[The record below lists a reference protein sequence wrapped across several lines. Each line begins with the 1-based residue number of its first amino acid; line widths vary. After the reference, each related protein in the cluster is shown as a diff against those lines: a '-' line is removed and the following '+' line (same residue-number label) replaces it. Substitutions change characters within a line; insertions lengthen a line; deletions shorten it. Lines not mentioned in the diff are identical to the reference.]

1 MPRIAEIDGI
11 VVSINFDDHAPPHF
25 HARYQ
30 SESVSIEIETGSVIG
45 IMGRNRLNK
54 VERWRKTTCT
64 TCGLSGKNLAV
75 HHDDTTRN
83 YKS

>member
-11 VVSINFDDHAPPHF
+11 IVSINFDDHAPPHF

-45 IMGRNRLNK
+45 TMGRNRLNK
-54 VERWRKTTCT
+54 VEQWRKN
-64 TCGLSGKNLAV
+64 NLQYL
-75 HHDDTTRN
+75 RS
-83 YKS
+83 K

>member
-54 VERWRKTTCT
+54 VEQWRKN
-64 TCGLSGKNLAV
+64 NLQYLRSKWKEFGGA
-75 HHDDTTRN
+75 
-83 YKS
+83 SC

>member
-30 SESVSIEIETGSVIG
+30 NESVSIEIETGSVIG

-54 VERWRKTTCT
+54 VEQWRKN
-64 TCGLSGKNLAV
+64 NLHYLRSKWKEFGGA
-75 HHDDTTRN
+75 
-83 YKS
+83 SC

>member
-30 SESVSIEIETGSVIG
+30 SESVSIEIETGRVIG
-45 IMGRNRLNK
+45 TMGRNQLNK
-54 VERWRKTTCT
+54 VEQWRKH
-64 TCGLSGKNLAV
+64 NLQYLRSKWKEFGGA
-75 HHDDTTRN
+75 
-83 YKS
+83 

>member
-30 SESVSIEIETGSVIG
+30 SESVSIEIETGRVIG
-45 IMGRNRLNK
+45 KMSRNHLSK
-54 VERWRKTTCT
+54 VEQWRRD
-64 TCGLSGKNLAV
+64 NLTYLRSKWKEFGGA
-75 HHDDTTRN
+75 
-83 YKS
+83 

>member
-30 SESVSIEIETGSVIG
+30 SESVSIEIETGRVIG
-45 IMGRNRLNK
+45 IMGRNQLNK
-54 VERWRKTTCT
+54 VEQRRMN
-64 TCGLSGKNLAV
+64 NLHYLRSKWKEFGGA
-75 HHDDTTRN
+75 
-83 YKS
+83 

>member
-30 SESVSIEIETGSVIG
+30 NESVSIEIETGSVIG

-54 VERWRKTTCT
+54 VEQ
-64 TCGLSGKNLAV
+64 
-75 HHDDTTRN
+75 
-83 YKS
+83 